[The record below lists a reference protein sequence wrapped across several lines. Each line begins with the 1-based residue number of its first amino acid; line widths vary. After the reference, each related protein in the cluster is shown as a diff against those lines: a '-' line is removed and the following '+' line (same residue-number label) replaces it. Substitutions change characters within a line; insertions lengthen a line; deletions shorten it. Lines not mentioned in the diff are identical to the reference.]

1 MRIVLF
7 RHGETRLN
15 AEKKYQ
21 GHDIQ
26 GLSPA
31 GIESVRASIERLAP
45 SIVSDEV
52 TVVSSDSPR
61 ARETT
66 EIILDHLRGLKKE
79 KVPVRYS
86 SNWRELDFGE
96 WTGLSYL
103 EVTAEG
109 GEDQLR
115 RFYDDPWSVAPPG
128 GENLGQLA
136 ERVVKG
142 LEELRDLDMAKE
154 GAKINQT
161 LIVVS
166 HSGPIRAALMVLDGN
181 QGDMES
187 FWGTEI
193 KPADYVERALPPA
206 DEARGGKSDNG

>member
-15 AEKKYQ
+15 EEKKYQ
-21 GHDIQ
+21 GHDLQ

-31 GIESVRASIERLAP
+31 GIESVRSSIERLAP
-45 SIVSDEV
+45 SIVSGEV

-66 EIILDHLRGLKKE
+66 EIILDHLRGLHKE

-86 SNWRELDFGE
+86 SCWRELDFGE

-109 GEDQLR
+109 DEDQLR

-128 GENLGQLA
+128 GENLGQLV
-136 ERVVKG
+136 ERVDKG
-142 LEELRDLDMAKE
+142 LEELRDLDAARGGVKT
-154 GAKINQT
+154 NQT

-166 HSGPIRAALMVLDGN
+166 HSGPIRAALMILDGN

-193 KPADYVERALPPA
+193 KPADYVERTLLPA
-206 DEARGGKSDNG
+206 DAARGGRSDNG